1 MQIRNNESGGVMNRK
16 RILSVAVLIVTIVFG
31 MASRAQAKDVVL
43 LIGATPVPH
52 AEILEKAKTLLAAK
66 GVDLQIKVFTDYM
79 TPNLAL
85 NNKSLDANYFQHLPY
100 LEDFNNAN
108 KSQLVSAGTVHY
120 EPLAIYS
127 KKIKDL
133 KELQAGEKVAIPND
147 VSNEARALI
156 LLQDNGIIKLKN
168 PDDLNTSIKD
178 IESYSIKIEL
188 VEIEA
193 AQLPRAL
200 GSVTAA
206 VINGN
211 YAIDA
216 GLSPLTDALASE
228 SSTSIAAKTYA
239 NLVAV
244 RKGDEGRPEIRE
256 LLAALHSEEIREF
269 IKTRYKGAVVPA
281 E

>member
-1 MQIRNNESGGVMNRK
+1 MNRK

>member
-1 MQIRNNESGGVMNRK
+1 MNRK
-16 RILSVAVLIVTIVFG
+16 RILSVAVLIVAIVFG
-31 MASRAQAKDVVL
+31 VISHAQSKDLVL
-43 LIGATPVPH
+43 VIGATPVPH
-52 AEILEKAKTLLAAK
+52 AEILEKAKVLLAAK
-66 GVDLQIKVFTDYM
+66 GVNLQIKVFTDYM

-85 NNKSLDANYFQHLPY
+85 NDKSLDANYFQHLPY

-156 LLQDNGIIKLKN
+156 LLQDNGIIKLKS
-168 PDDLNTSIKD
+168 PGDLNASIKD
-178 IESYSIKIEL
+178 IASYSVKIEL

-193 AQLPRAL
+193 AQLPRVL
-200 GSVTAA
+200 GSVSAA

-244 RKGDEGRPEIRE
+244 RKGDEDRPEIKE
-256 LLAALHSEEIREF
+256 LLTVLHSDQIMQF
-269 IKTRYKGAVVPA
+269 IKERYKGAVIPI

>member
-1 MQIRNNESGGVMNRK
+1 MNRK
-16 RILSVAVLIVTIVFG
+16 RILSVGVLIVAIVFG
-31 MASRAQAKDVVL
+31 MAFRAQAKDVVL

-52 AEILEKAKTLLAAK
+52 AEILEKAKVLLAAK

-85 NNKSLDANYFQHLPY
+85 NNKNLDANYFQHLPY

-168 PDDLNTSIKD
+168 SGDLNASIKD
-178 IESYSIKIEL
+178 IASYNIKIEL

-193 AQLPRAL
+193 AQLPRVL
-200 GSVTAA
+200 G
-206 VINGN
+206 
-211 YAIDA
+211 
-216 GLSPLTDALASE
+216 L
-228 SSTSIAAKTYA
+228 
-239 NLVAV
+239 
-244 RKGDEGRPEIRE
+244 
-256 LLAALHSEEIREF
+256 
-269 IKTRYKGAVVPA
+269 
-281 E
+281 